1 MLNYNQSSH
10 TFGNCGVGES
20 PFRDCG
26 VEGSIR
32 VQALN
37 ESLIGAASAK
47 AAEDRGLSQR
57 CFFQV
62 APFQILPCIE
72 LPMILV
78 PISLIDCQTFC

>member
-10 TFGNCGVGES
+10 TFGNCGVGVS

-47 AAEDRGLSQR
+47 AAEDRGLLNDV
-57 CFFQV
+57 FFK
-62 APFQILPCIE
+62 
-72 LPMILV
+72 
-78 PISLIDCQTFC
+78 